1 MLAPP
6 RQPRV
11 EAEPGDALAPDL
23 ARYVDHLRAVRHAS
37 PYTVRNYANEIGEA
51 LAMLRAEGVRVWTDI
66 DRPRL
71 RGYLAALHEAGYA
84 PASIRRRVSQL
95 RAFGSW
101 LEREARL
108 KRRPDSE
115 GGNPFAGLRSPRVP
129 TRLPRVL
136 AVEEVLALL
145 EAPDA
150 SSPAGL
156 RDRAILEVL
165 YGGGLRVSELC
176 GLALRDMSLS
186 ERQLRVTGK
195 GDKERLALIG
205 RATVTAIRRYLT
217 AARPQLAE
225 AGKGRPSEAL
235 FLNARGGRL
244 SMRSV
249 QRLVQHHGLAIGL
262 FEAITPHV
270 LRHSFAT
277 HLMDGGANLRAVQ
290 ELLGHESLAATQIY
304 THVSQKRAREV
315 VLAAHPRARNV
326 PAPSADEEV
335 ADVSAVPSPSLP
347 EWSSR

>member
-1 MLAPP
+1 
-6 RQPRV
+6 
-11 EAEPGDALAPDL
+11 
-23 ARYVDHLRAVRHAS
+23 
-37 PYTVRNYANEIGEA
+37 
-51 LAMLRAEGVRVWTDI
+51 
-66 DRPRL
+66 
-71 RGYLAALHEAGYA
+71 
-84 PASIRRRVSQL
+84 
-95 RAFGSW
+95 
-101 LEREARL
+101 
-108 KRRPDSE
+108 
-115 GGNPFAGLRSPRVP
+115 
-129 TRLPRVL
+129 
-136 AVEEVLALL
+136 
-145 EAPDA
+145 
-150 SSPAGL
+150 
-156 RDRAILEVL
+156 
-165 YGGGLRVSELC
+165 
-176 GLALRDMSLS
+176 
-186 ERQLRVTGK
+186 
-195 GDKERLALIG
+195 LIG

-335 ADVSAVPSPSLP
+335 ADVSAVPSPSLS